1 MWARKQEYQYYI
13 GQMMINCILKYFVI
27 YQKGINKPLRIRCS
41 MQISYC
47 FIKSNVNSVLVLVGV
62 SKVFFHNDSPF
73 FDRVMSSSR
82 NVWAVLRI
90 QQICNTTRLKFPIY
104 GLFRISKRQSF
115 PNYIQNIQTIF
126 PEALGFRDFYLS
138 TRSGTHFP
146 IYRNSLINSI
156 ILTEIKII

>member
-13 GQMMINCILKYFVI
+13 GQMMINCILKCFVI

-82 NVWAVLRI
+82 NVWVVLRI
-90 QQICNTTRLKFPIY
+90 QQICNTTRHKSPIY
-104 GLFRISKRQSF
+104 GFFKLQKRSQRDNYFTIQYVIRRFRKVCYTSEFRFRGVFSYSLLFNASF
-115 PNYIQNIQTIF
+115 
-126 PEALGFRDFYLS
+126 
-138 TRSGTHFP
+138 
-146 IYRNSLINSI
+146 
-156 ILTEIKII
+156 

>member
-13 GQMMINCILKYFVI
+13 GQMMINCILKCFVI

-82 NVWAVLRI
+82 NVWVVLRI
-90 QQICNTTRLKFPIY
+90 QQICNTTRHKSPIY
-104 GLFRISKRQSF
+104 GFFKLQKRSQRDNNFTIQYVIRRFRKVCYTPEFRFRGVFSYSLLF
-115 PNYIQNIQTIF
+115 N
-126 PEALGFRDFYLS
+126 A
-138 TRSGTHFP
+138 
-146 IYRNSLINSI
+146 SLNF
-156 ILTEIKII
+156 

>member
-13 GQMMINCILKYFVI
+13 GQMMINCILKCFVI

-82 NVWAVLRI
+82 NVWVVLRI
-90 QQICNTTRLKFPIY
+90 QQICNTTRHKSPIY
-104 GLFRISKRQSF
+104 GFFKLQKRSQRDNNFTIQYVIRRFRKVCYTSEFRFRGVFSYLLLF
-115 PNYIQNIQTIF
+115 N
-126 PEALGFRDFYLS
+126 A
-138 TRSGTHFP
+138 
-146 IYRNSLINSI
+146 SLNF
-156 ILTEIKII
+156 